1 MKILLAVLLGG
12 LLATVGPP
20 APSAAADPESGQGE
34 PYTLGFEP
42 TQNAVA
48 GSYGVMT
55 IKPLPGGTLVAF
67 KLRGGYPNT
76 VYTIWTVYNRLVV
89 PLPTEGTKVPST
101 DPPADFPP
109 EGNGVAPLA
118 RLDKPFT
125 DGMGLDP
132 GMTFVTDDSGD
143 GSASINLDYDLLG
156 GPDGGPPLGNKNFP
170 VQSVGPV
177 DPLPDRK
184 STRLN

>member
-20 APSAAADPESGQGE
+20 ARSAAADPESGQGGT
-34 PYTLGFEP
+34 YTLAFEP

-48 GSYGVMT
+48 GSYGGMT

-76 VYTIWTVYNRLVV
+76 VYTIWTVYNRLVL

-132 GMTFVTDDSGD
+132 GMTFVTRSEERR
-143 GSASINLDYDLLG
+143 
-156 GPDGGPPLGNKNFP
+156 
-170 VQSVGPV
+170 VGKECRSRWSPYH
-177 DPLPDRK
+177 
-184 STRLN
+184 